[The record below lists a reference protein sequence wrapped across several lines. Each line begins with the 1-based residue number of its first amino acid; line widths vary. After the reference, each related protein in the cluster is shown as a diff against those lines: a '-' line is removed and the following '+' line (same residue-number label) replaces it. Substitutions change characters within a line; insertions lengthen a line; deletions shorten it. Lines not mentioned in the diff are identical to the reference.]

1 MVKFNKTLRSKYP
14 NNITITAKKKL
25 KSSLKIDLSKYLP
38 DNDDSRQYNPEE
50 TETSIKKQQ

>member
-50 TETSIKKQQ
+50 TETSRKK